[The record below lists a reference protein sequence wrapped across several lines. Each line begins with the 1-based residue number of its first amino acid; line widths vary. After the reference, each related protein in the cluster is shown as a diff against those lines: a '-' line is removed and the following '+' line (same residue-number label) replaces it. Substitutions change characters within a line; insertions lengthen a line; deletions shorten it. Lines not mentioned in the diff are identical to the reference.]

1 MASIEQTG
9 RLPVVTAG
17 ILDREHTIAKA
28 GFNRWLVPPAA
39 LCIHLCIGMASGL
52 SVFWLPLSRAVGI
65 DKPTACASPSM
76 LGDLFATNCD
86 WQVTNL
92 LIIFTIG
99 IVMLGLSAGVLWG
112 WLETAGPPNARL

>member
-1 MASIEQTG
+1 MTTISSTG
-9 RLPVVTAG
+9 GVVGVGGG
-17 ILDREHTIAKA
+17 ILDKDHTIATA

-39 LCIHLCIGMASGL
+39 LCIHLCIGMAYGL

-99 IVMLGLSAGVLWG
+99 IVMLALSAALSGG
-112 WLETAGPPNARL
+112 W